1 MSKKDQ
7 VTYAAV
13 AKAANELKAEGQQP
27 SVRLVR
33 LKVGG
38 SNSTVLEH
46 MQRWRAETTLAT
58 SVDAQISESL
68 KNALLVEFGQVTKSL
83 REELQ
88 AEINQERQQNKEIC
102 ELMSETESRC
112 VEIEANAHADRE
124 QAAAAILK
132 LEKQLSAANERAAEL
147 QRQADKAAQKADKEI
162 AELQERVG
170 QLQQEA
176 HQAQIKAA
184 VAETKV
190 AAMGKNNIS

>member
-7 VTYAAV
+7 VTYANFI
-13 AKAANELKAEGQQP
+13 KAANELKEEGQQP

-33 LKVGG
+33 LKIGG
-38 SNSTVLEH
+38 SNSTLLEYLR
-46 MQRWRAETTLAT
+46 RWHSDTALAA
-58 SVDAQISESL
+58 SVDQQISDPL
-68 KNALLVEFGQVTKSL
+68 KDALLAEFGRVTQSL
-83 REELQ
+83 REKFQ

-102 ELMSETESRC
+102 ELLAEAESRC
-112 VEIEANAHADRE
+112 AEIEAKAHSDRE

-162 AELQERVG
+162 SELEEKVG
-170 QLQQEA
+170 RLREEA

-190 AAMGKNNIS
+190 AAMEKA